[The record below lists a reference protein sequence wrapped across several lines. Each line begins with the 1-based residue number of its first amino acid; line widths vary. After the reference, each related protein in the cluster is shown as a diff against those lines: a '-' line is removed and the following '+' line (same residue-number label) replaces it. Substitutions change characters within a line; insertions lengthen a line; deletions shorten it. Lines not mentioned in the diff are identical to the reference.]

1 MSQSRRRR
9 PARILVVDDDPGLR
23 RLLTI
28 RLKSE
33 HYEVEAV
40 GSGAA
45 ALESMGR
52 FRPDLVVSDLRM
64 PEMDGIELLRELQRR
79 WPGVSVVMITA
90 HGTIPDAVRATQ
102 SGALAFLTKPVEKE
116 HLLAEVRRSL
126 RASGFA
132 DATED
137 AQSEFVTRSPL
148 LEERLA
154 KARLAAASDTPV
166 FIVGEPGT
174 GKEPLARLIH
184 RASRRSDGPWVDVD
198 CASLEDAEGATRLR
212 DALEKARGGS
222 LLLRAVEE
230 MPEALQFELC
240 RMLEPAMPPSA
251 QGEHALSRPARILA
265 TSERRLEDLAS
276 ENRLAGDFLDRLS
289 GAQIEL
295 PPLARRMEDL
305 PLLVAKFLDEV
316 AAEAAQPRKSF
327 SPEAMEL
334 LASARWPGNV
344 RELRQVVREVAALAT
359 GPVISDE
366 LVGRATR
373 HAKRMPSFDEAR
385 DDFTRNYLM
394 QLLKATRGNVS
405 QAARLARRNR
415 TDLYKLLTR
424 HNISPDEFKR

>member
-1 MSQSRRRR
+1 MSQTRRGR

-33 HYEVEAV
+33 RYAVEAV
-40 GSGAA
+40 GSGTA
-45 ALESMGR
+45 ALEAMGR

-64 PEMDGIELLRELQRR
+64 PEMDGIALLRELQRR

-116 HLLAEVRRSL
+116 QLLAEVRRSL
-126 RASGFA
+126 QASGFA
-132 DATED
+132 DAED
-137 AQSEFVTRSPL
+137 DAPAEFITRSPL
-148 LEERLA
+148 LEDRLA
-154 KARLAAASDTPV
+154 KARLAAAADTPV
-166 FIVGEPGT
+166 LIIGEPGT
-174 GKEPLARLIH
+174 GKETLSRLIH
-184 RASRRSDGPWVDVD
+184 RSSRRADGPLVDLD
-198 CASLEDAEGATRLR
+198 CASLDDAGGGPLLHDAFEQAR
-212 DALEKARGGS
+212 DGS
-222 LLLRAVEE
+222 LLLRNVEE
-230 MPEALQFELC
+230 MPEALQFEFC
-240 RMLEPAMPPSA
+240 RAMEPPAQPAAEVDHPPSR
-251 QGEHALSRPARILA
+251 LPRILA
-265 TSERRLEDLAS
+265 TSERRLDELAADS
-276 ENRLAGDFLDRLS
+276 RLAGNFVDRLS

-295 PPLARRMEDL
+295 PPLARRLEDL
-305 PLLVAKFLDEV
+305 PLLVAKLMDEI
-316 AAEAAQPRKSF
+316 AAESGQPRKSL

-366 LVGRATR
+366 LVGRATH